1 MTNGRMEGSILCPL
15 TPLTHSATLCQRAPL
30 LSAVTARTS
39 HLPHKSIQLKKEGGG
54 RNTCAPQY
62 ARQTGR
68 ASGGKAS
75 IGRRTELQLISPF
88 QEEDESSLQE
98 LRTDGRTDGLAET
111 GGTRETDDAAA
122 SRSRSLARSSKRS
135 D

>member
-98 LRTDGRTDGLAET
+98 LRTDGRTGWRRPEGRGRQT
-111 GGTRETDDAAA
+111 TRPPAA
-122 SRSRSLARSSKRS
+122 RARSPALRS
-135 D
+135 TLTD